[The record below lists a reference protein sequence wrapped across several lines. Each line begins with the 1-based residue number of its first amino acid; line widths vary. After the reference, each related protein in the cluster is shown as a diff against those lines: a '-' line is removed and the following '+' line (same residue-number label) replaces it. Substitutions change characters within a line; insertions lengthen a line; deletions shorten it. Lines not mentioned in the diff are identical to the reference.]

1 MSTAGSGERPGTPL
15 ATPTYTRFAGTCA
28 IGAAI
33 VGLAYSIAFVVIKD
47 PLLYSLLLMIG
58 AVLTSVAVIAFAD
71 RLRAVDAG
79 FATWGMVLA
88 LAGTLG
94 AGVHGAYDLANAIN
108 PPNILADGGMSEL
121 PSAIDPRGFLTFAV
135 AGLGLL
141 VLSWLVR
148 RDRSFPDGLGWLG
161 LGLGALLIVIY
172 LGRLIVLD
180 AASPLVLGP
189 AALAGLIVNPA
200 FYLWLGREL
209 LREGSTG

>member
-1 MSTAGSGERPGTPL
+1 MSSARSDEPPGAPL
-15 ATPTYTRFAGTCA
+15 ATPAYARFAGASA

-33 VGLAYSIAFVVIKD
+33 VGLGYSIAFVIIKD

-71 RLRAVDAG
+71 RLRVVDAG
-79 FATWGMVLA
+79 FATWGMVLG

-108 PPNILADGGMSEL
+108 PPSIPVGSAVDL

-141 VLSWLVR
+141 VLSWLAR
-148 RDRSFPDGLGWLG
+148 LHAGFPAGLGWLG
-161 LGLGALLIVIY
+161 LALGALLIVVY

-180 AASPLVLGP
+180 ASSPLVLGP

-209 LREGSTG
+209 LREGSPG

>member
-1 MSTAGSGERPGTPL
+1 MSSAGSGERPGAPL
-15 ATPTYTRFAGTCA
+15 ATLTYARFAGACA

-33 VGLAYSIAFVVIKD
+33 VGLAYSIAFVVIED
-47 PLLYSLLLMIG
+47 PLLDSLLLMIG

-79 FATWGMVLA
+79 FATWGMVLG

-94 AGVHGAYDLANAIN
+94 AGVHGAYDLANAISQ
-108 PPNILADGGMSEL
+108 PNILFDRGLADL

-141 VLSWLVR
+141 VLSWLTR
-148 RDRSFPDGLGWLG
+148 RDPSFPAGLGWLG
-161 LGLGALLIVIY
+161 LALGALLIVVY
-172 LGRLIVLD
+172 LARLIVLD
-180 AASPLVLGP
+180 ASSPLVLGP

-209 LREGSTG
+209 LREGSAA

>member
-1 MSTAGSGERPGTPL
+1 MSIPGASEPFGASR
-15 ATPTYTRFAGTCA
+15 ATPAFTRSAGACA
-28 IGAAI
+28 ISAAI
-33 VGLAYSIAFVVIKD
+33 VGLAYSVAFVVIQD

-58 AVLTSVAVIAFAD
+58 AFLTSVAVIAFAD

-79 FATWGMVLA
+79 FATWGMVLG

-108 PPNILADGGMSEL
+108 PPNVLLDTGLADL
-121 PSAIDPRGFLTFAV
+121 PSAIDPRGFLTFGV
-135 AGLGLL
+135 AGLALL
-141 VLSWLVR
+141 VLSWLAR
-148 RDRSFPDGLGWLG
+148 RDASFPAGFAVLG
-161 LGLGALLIVIY
+161 LFLGALLIVIY

-180 AASPLVLGP
+180 ASSPLVLGP

-209 LREGSTG
+209 LREGSAR